1 MLHEGN
7 ALIHA
12 GILVGIAILIYH
24 FFVQGNFSGGN
35 APVDNGLAG
44 YPSTDAY

>member
-12 GILVGIAILIYH
+12 GILIAIILLFYH
-24 FFVQGNFSGGN
+24 FVIDGHFSGKN
-35 APVDNGLAG
+35 ITVDNGLAG
-44 YPSTDAY
+44 YPATDAY